1 MEKDIK
7 LGRITAPV
15 GIKGE
20 VRVYPY
26 TDDQTRFSDMEK
38 LYAGGTELLIERVR
52 YQKDMAVVKFRGVDS
67 RNDAELLRGREL
79 SLPRDEMYELDED
92 SYFVDDLVGIE
103 VRDESG
109 APVGR
114 LRSVTANP
122 AHDLYE
128 IEKPDDSSFLLPAV
142 RAFVLDVDTEN
153 GVMTVRLIEG
163 LG

>member
-1 MEKDIK
+1 MEKEIK

-38 LYAGGTELLIERVR
+38 VCVAGRELFIDHVR
-52 YQKDMAVVKFRGVDS
+52 YQKDMAVIKFRGVSS
-67 RNDAELLRGREL
+67 RNDAELLRGKEL

-103 VRDESG
+103 VRDETG
-109 APVGR
+109 ALVGT
-114 LRSVTANP
+114 LRSVTENP

-128 IEKPDDSSFLLPAV
+128 IEKPDGSSFLLPAV
-142 RAFVLDVDTEN
+142 KAFVLDIDTEN
-153 GVMTVRLIEG
+153 GVMTIRLIEG
-163 LG
+163 LV